1 MRNLWTVTKNELKRY
16 FISPTAYVYLISFLI
31 LNGSFAIYFG
41 HFFDRGQAELT
52 SMFAFQPWLYLLF
65 ISGISMRLWAEEFRS
80 QTIVQIITQPVTIT
94 TLVWGKFLASW
105 IFCAL
110 ALVLTFPFWITVNI
124 LGSPDNAVIILS
136 YIGSLILAGSM
147 LAISQTMSALT
158 KNQVIALVLSVIAN
172 LLFFLSS
179 LEYVLSFFRLWSS
192 LTIVDMIASFSFL
205 THFNTITRGLI
216 ELRDIIFFASII
228 ILFNFMTEIII
239 SFRTAGTSKLL
250 NSSSPKRFIA
260 IFIILL
266 LGFCGL
272 NLLSNSYL
280 RKFQYDATE
289 EKIFSL
295 TDSTRQI
302 LQTLPHNVNVKVYYS
317 KILEQRAPAFRNYF
331 DRLRLLLEQYKK
343 ISDDKFSYL
352 IFHPEP
358 LSKEEDYALSAG
370 LRPIPL
376 VDRSQSALFGL
387 IINDSINNNK
397 IIPFFAPERQDYI
410 EQDLTENIY
419 LLNHTKPSLGL
430 ITSLPMSGAAIE
442 NVMTPRW
449 EIIKKLDNFYD
460 ITEITTAE
468 QLSDK
473 DYDVLMIVHPT
484 DLTHELKENIV
495 KYGKNGGKILLF
507 TDIATEAVRNFA
519 PSAIKFK
526 ASDLHGLDKAFGFMF
541 YPQIVVADLENS
553 LTVNAA
559 GDSNNNTVYTQDIVQ
574 FLLKEKNF
582 NPVDNTTNRLH
593 KILFSSAT
601 VVEPDTTQADIKFI
615 PLITAGTK
623 SAIMNAELVRD
634 NVNPADILRY
644 FEQDNYHKI
653 IAARLIGEHP
663 QNRFDIIVVGDTD
676 MLYDTSWGKQQII
689 TGSDYFIPLLDNAD
703 FVLNA
708 LDRLSGNQTLIQLRG
723 SNNKNRIFDNIEQI
737 RKEGI
742 RSFQLQEK
750 EIFENIEKVKKGIQE
765 IWNKKNFE
773 QRETFTPDELAL
785 IAGMRKE
792 LDAFREKLKQTRAQT
807 NSQIEH
813 IETLVKF
820 INIYAIP
827 LLIMLGL
834 GLYIWY
840 RRRSHPKYPTPN
852 EKISTSVIIIS
863 ITSACLLLSGLL
875 SVHIRSQ
882 SSFEKFLN
890 TPVFANLQKD
900 INKVEKITLKQ
911 QKNQLTF
918 TLKDNIWQL
927 ENNNFPVLQDR
938 IRSFLSALLEATYF
952 EKKSSDA
959 KYLNRFGLEAT
970 DTPDSQ
976 SIEVKLQGANDQTIE
991 NFFIGEYDID
1001 IGRGSRSAYIRFIDK
1016 FQVWQIAADFI
1027 DLSLNPQDWTYST
1040 LWNLRFGRFISIND
1054 NSDSSFLINMARRLL
1069 NTAIIK
1075 ISTKQPKQ
1083 KLFSFTLISE
1093 GENEVEIT
1101 AWQDKKQYFIS
1112 YDFKNIPNEN
1122 RLQQFEKYTNN
1133 HFCEI
1138 SQSDMEKLKNA
1149 LNATY

>member
-41 HFFDRGQAELT
+41 HFFDRGQADLT

-80 QTIVQIITQPVTIT
+80 QTIVQIITQPITIT

-110 ALVLTFPFWITVNI
+110 ALVLTFPFWITVNL
-124 LGSPDNAVIILS
+124 LGAPDNTVIALS
-136 YIGSLILAGSM
+136 YLGSLILAGSM
-147 LAISQTMSALT
+147 LSISQTMSALT

-179 LEYVLSFFRLWSS
+179 LEYVLSFFRLFTS

-205 THFNTITRGLI
+205 THFNTITRGLV

-228 ILFNFMTEIII
+228 ILFNFTTEIIV

-250 NSSSPKRFIA
+250 NSSSPRRFIA
-260 IFIILL
+260 VFIALL

-272 NLLSNSYL
+272 NLLSNTYL

-295 TDSTRQI
+295 TDTTRQI
-302 LQTLPHNVNVKVYYS
+302 LQNLPHDVSVKVYYS

-343 ISDDKFSYL
+343 ISNGKFSYL
-352 IFHPEP
+352 IFYPEP
-358 LSKEEDYALSAG
+358 LSREEDYALSAG
-370 LRPIPL
+370 LRPLPL
-376 VDRSQSALFGL
+376 VDKSQSALFGV
-387 IINDSINNNK
+387 IINNSINK
-397 IIPFFAPERQDYI
+397 QKVIPFFTPERQDYI

-449 EIIKKLDNFYD
+449 EIIKKLDNFYRV
-460 ITEITTAE
+460 IEITQAE
-468 QLSDK
+468 QLSANK
-473 DYDVLMIVHPT
+473 YDVLMIVHPT
-484 DLTHELKENIV
+484 DISHELTQNIIN
-495 KYGKNGGKILLF
+495 YGKNGGKILLF
-507 TDIATEAVRNFA
+507 VDIATEAVRNFA
-519 PSAIKFK
+519 PSAVKFK
-526 ASDLHGLDKAFGFMF
+526 ASDLNGLDKAFGFLY
-541 YPQIVVADLENS
+541 YPQVVVADLENS
-553 LTVNAA
+553 LTVNAS
-559 GDSNNNTVYTQDIVQ
+559 GDNNKNAVFTQDIIQ

-582 NPVDNTTNRLH
+582 NPIDNSINRLH

-601 VVEPDTTQADIKFI
+601 VIEPDTAQNNIKFI

-644 FEQDNYHKI
+644 FEPDNYHKI

-663 QNRFDIIVVGDTD
+663 QNQFDIIVVGDTD
-676 MLYDTSWGKQQII
+676 MLYDTSWGKQEII

-703 FVLNA
+703 FVLNT
-708 LDRLSGNQTLIQLRG
+708 LDNLSGNTNLIQLRG

-742 RSFQLQEK
+742 RKFQLQEK
-750 EIFENIEKVKKGIQE
+750 EIFDNIEKVKKGIQE

-773 QRETFTPDELAL
+773 QRETFSPDELAL

-792 LDAFREKLKQTRAQT
+792 LDSFREKLKETRKQT
-807 NSQIEH
+807 NSQIKN
-813 IETLVKF
+813 IDTWVKF
-820 INIYAIP
+820 ANIYAIP
-827 LLIMLGL
+827 LLIILGL
-834 GLYIWY
+834 GIYLLY
-840 RRRSHPKYPTPN
+840 RRRSHPKYPTTN
-852 EKISTSVIIIS
+852 EKISTTTLVIS
-863 ITSACLLLSGLL
+863 ITSVGLLACGLL
-875 SVHIRSQ
+875 SVHLQSQ

-911 QKNQLTF
+911 QEKQLTF
-918 TLKDNIWQL
+918 ILKNNLWQL
-927 ENNNFPVLQDR
+927 EGNNFPVLQDR

-959 KYLNRFGLEAT
+959 QYLNRFGLEASDNT
-970 DTPDSQ
+970 DSQ
-976 SIEVKLQGANDQTIE
+976 SIEIKLQDANEQTIE
-991 NFFIGEYDID
+991 NFFIGKYDID
-1001 IGRGSRSAYIRFIDK
+1001 IGRGSRSAYIRFNDK

-1027 DLSLNPQDWTYST
+1027 DLSLLPQDWTYSN
-1040 LWNLRFGRFISIND
+1040 LWNLRFGRFVSINGND
-1054 NSDSSFLINMARRLL
+1054 NSSFLINMARRLL
-1069 NTAIIK
+1069 NTPIIN
-1075 ISTKQPKQ
+1075 ITTKQPSQ

-1093 GENEVEIT
+1093 GSNEIEIN
-1101 AWQDKKQYFIS
+1101 AWQNKKQYFIS
-1112 YDFKNIPNEN
+1112 YNFKNIPNEN

-1133 HFCEI
+1133 RFCEI
-1138 SQSDMEKLKNA
+1138 SQSDMEKLKHA
-1149 LNATY
+1149 LNTTY

>member
-1 MRNLWTVTKNELKRY
+1 MSNLWTVTKNELKRY
-16 FISPTAYVYLISFLI
+16 FISPTAYVYLISFLV

-41 HFFDRGQAELT
+41 HFFDKGQAELT

-80 QTIVQIITQPVTIT
+80 QTIVQIITQPISIT

-105 IFCAL
+105 LFCTL
-110 ALVLTFPFWITVNI
+110 ALILTFPFWITVNI
-124 LGSPDNAVIILS
+124 LGTPDNAVITLS

-179 LEYVLSFFRLWSS
+179 LEYVLSFFRLFAS
-192 LTIVDMIASFSFL
+192 LSIVDMIASFSFL

-228 ILFNFMTEIII
+228 ILFNFTTEIIV

-250 NSSSPKRFIA
+250 NASSPKRFIV

-302 LQTLPHNVNVKVYYS
+302 LQNLPHEVNAKIYYS

-343 ISDDKFSYL
+343 ISNGKFSYL
-352 IFHPEP
+352 IFHPEA
-358 LSKEEDYALSAG
+358 LSKEEDYALATG
-370 LRPIPL
+370 LRPLPL
-376 VDRSQSALFGL
+376 ADRSQSALFGMV
-387 IINDSINNNK
+387 ITDSINHQK
-397 IIPFFAPERQDYI
+397 TIPFFAPERQDYI

-419 LLNHTKPSLGL
+419 LLNHTKPTLGL
-430 ITSLPMSGAAIE
+430 ISSLPMSGAVIE

-449 EIIKKLDNFYD
+449 EIIKKLDNFYE
-460 ITEITTAE
+460 ITEITNAE
-468 QLSDK
+468 QLSTK

-484 DLTHELKENIV
+484 DLSQELTQNIIN
-495 KYGKNGGKILLF
+495 YGKNGGKILLF
-507 TDIATEAVRNFA
+507 VDIATEAVRNFA
-519 PSAIKFK
+519 PSAVKFK
-526 ASDLHGLDKAFGFMF
+526 PSTLNGLDSAFGFIF
-541 YPQIVVADLENS
+541 YPQVTVADLENS
-553 LTVNAA
+553 LTVNAS
-559 GDSNNNTVYTQDIVQ
+559 GDNNKNTIFTQDVVQ

-582 NPVDNTTNRLH
+582 NPIDTTTNRLH

-601 VVEPDTTQADIKFI
+601 VIEPDTAQADIKFI
-615 PLITAGTK
+615 PLITAGTN

-634 NVNPADILRY
+634 NVNPADILRR
-644 FEQDNYHKI
+644 FEADNYHKI

-663 QNRFDIIVVGDTD
+663 QNMFDIIVVGDTD
-676 MLYDTSWGKQQII
+676 MLYDTSWGTQQIS

-703 FVLNA
+703 FILNT
-708 LDRLSGNQTLIQLRG
+708 LDSLSGKTDLIQLRG

-737 RKEGI
+737 RKEGM
-742 RSFQLQEK
+742 RNFQLQEK
-750 EIFENIEKVKKGIQE
+750 EIFDNIEQVKKGIQE

-792 LDAFREKLKQTRAQT
+792 LDAFREKLQQTRTQT
-807 NSQIEH
+807 NSQIKH
-813 IETLVKF
+813 IETLIKF

-827 LLIMLGL
+827 LLIMFGL
-834 GLYIWY
+834 CIYFLYKH
-840 RRRSHPKYPTPN
+840 RSHPKYKTTK
-852 EKISTSVIIIS
+852 EKISRPVLIIGIAS
-863 ITSACLLLSGLL
+863 GCLLISGLL
-875 SVHIRSQ
+875 SVHIGSQ
-882 SSFEKFLN
+882 NSFEKLLN
-890 TPVFANLQKD
+890 TPVFANLQKH
-900 INKVEKITLKQ
+900 INQVEKITFKQ
-911 QKNQLTF
+911 QEKQLTF
-918 TLKDNIWQL
+918 VLKNNLWQL

-959 KYLNRFGLEAT
+959 KYLNRFGLET
-970 DTPDSQ
+970 TENSDSQ
-976 SIEVKLQGANDQTIE
+976 SIEIKLQEANEQIIE

-1001 IGRGSRSAYIRFIDK
+1001 IGRGSRSAYIRFSDK
-1016 FQVWQIAADFI
+1016 FQVWQIVADFI
-1027 DLSLNPQDWTYST
+1027 DLSLNPQDWTYSN
-1040 LWNLRFGRFISIND
+1040 LWNLRFGRFVSING
-1054 NSDSSFLINMARRLL
+1054 NHNSSFLTNMARHLL
-1069 NTAIIK
+1069 NSSIIN
-1075 ISTKQPKQ
+1075 ISSQAPQQ
-1083 KLFSFTLISE
+1083 KLFSFILISE
-1093 GENEVEIT
+1093 GNNEIEIT
-1101 AWQDKKQYFIS
+1101 AWQNKKQYFIS
-1112 YDFKNIPNEN
+1112 YNFKNIPNEN
-1122 RLQQFEKYTNN
+1122 RLQHFEKYINN
-1133 HFCEI
+1133 RFCEI